1 MLKKSIILIFFII
14 LVISFPVLAEE
25 STPKKNII
33 DNANI
38 IENETIVQSSL
49 NNFKLNQ
56 KIDVFIYTTQKATQ
70 EDFEKTMNEYS
81 FLYPSNMILLY
92 FSVENYNVGIFVSD
106 DLTAIV
112 NDANK
117 SLALKSMESFIAME
131 KYDEAI
137 KTAIDNLN
145 IVLTETR
152 KEIDHE
158 VLEFEDKTTQRNIS
172 IGVMGLSVLF
182 MLFMFVLLIKDIHKG
197 NQEKK
202 EQELIEK
209 LKKEG
214 KI

>member
-1 MLKKSIILIFFII
+1 MLKKSSILIFFII
-14 LVISFPVLAEE
+14 LVIYFPVLAEE
-25 STPKKNII
+25 STSKKNII

-81 FLYPSNMILLY
+81 SLYPSNMILLY

-145 IVLTETR
+145 IILTETR
-152 KEIDHE
+152 KEIDHK

>member
-1 MLKKSIILIFFII
+1 MLKKINLFLICFLFLFSINTFA
-14 LVISFPVLAEE
+14 SEE
-25 STPKKNII
+25 KTNIV

-38 IENETIVQSSL
+38 IENETILQSTI
-49 NNFKLNQ
+49 NNFKQSQN
-56 KIDVFIYTTQKATQ
+56 IDVFVYTTQKATQ
-70 EDFEKTMNEYS
+70 EDFEKTMNEYEA
-81 FLYPSNMILLY
+81 LYPTNMILLY

-106 DLTAIV
+106 DLMAIV
-112 NDANK
+112 NNANK
-117 SLALKSMESFIAME
+117 SLALKSMESFIATE

-145 IVLTETR
+145 IILKETR

-158 VLEFEDKTTQRNIS
+158 ILEIEDKTTQRNIS
-172 IGVMGLSVLF
+172 LGVMGLSSLF
-182 MLFMFVLLIKDIHKG
+182 MLVMFVFLVKDIHKG

>member
-14 LVISFPVLAEE
+14 LVIYFPVLAEE
-25 STPKKNII
+25 STSKKNII

-81 FLYPSNMILLY
+81 SLYPSNMILLY

-145 IVLTETR
+145 IILTETR
-152 KEIDHE
+152 KEIDHK

>member
-25 STPKKNII
+25 STSKKNII

-81 FLYPSNMILLY
+81 SLYPSNMILLY

-172 IGVMGLSVLF
+172 IGIMGLSVLF